1 METKDVIV
9 NVGLKKGISDPE
21 GNNIKKALRLLG
33 FDEVEEVHVNK
44 YFKITIKASDEDK
57 AKERVKEMAEKL
69 LTNPV
74 IHDYEIRW

>member
-1 METKDVIV
+1 METMDVIV

-33 FDEVEEVHVNK
+33 FDEVEGVQVVKN
-44 YFKITIKASDEDK
+44 FKITMKASD
-57 AKERVKEMAEKL
+57 KEAAEQKVKEMAEKL

-74 IHDYEIRW
+74 IHDYKIEW

>member
-1 METKDVIV
+1 METMDVIV

-33 FDEVEEVHVNK
+33 FDEVEGVHVVKN
-44 YFKITIKASDEDK
+44 FKITMKASSKED
-57 AKERVKEMAEKL
+57 AEERVKEMAEKL

-74 IHDYEIRW
+74 VHDYKIEW

>member
-57 AKERVKEMAEKL
+57 AKERVREMAEKL